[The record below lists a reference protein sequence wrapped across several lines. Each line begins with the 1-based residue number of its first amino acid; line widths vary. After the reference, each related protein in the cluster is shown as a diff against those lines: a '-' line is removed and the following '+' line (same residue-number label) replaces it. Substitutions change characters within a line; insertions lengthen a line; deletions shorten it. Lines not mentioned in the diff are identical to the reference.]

1 MPQALTGA
9 SVWEEELYQH
19 LTTHLGNELD
29 LLTAYKAAA
38 DESKSAAFQYLVGII
53 VDDEMRHHRVFEELA
68 NALRSDVEM
77 RPVEPAVPDLAGF
90 GALPAKVVE
99 LTDALLARE
108 EQDAAE
114 LRHLSREL
122 RDVRDTTLWQLL
134 VKVMELDTE
143 KHAEILRFV
152 RKHARAAAR

>member
-1 MPQALTGA
+1 MPQLLVGA

-29 LLTAYKAAA
+29 LLTAYKNAAV
-38 DESKSAAFQYLVGII
+38 ESKSPAFQYLVGLII
-53 VDDEMRHHRVFEELA
+53 DDEMRHHQLFEELA

-77 RPVEPAVPDLAGF
+77 RPVQPSVPDMGGF
-90 GALPAKVVE
+90 GELPDKVVE

-108 EQDAAE
+108 EQDASR
-114 LRHLSREL
+114 LRRLEREL
-122 RDVRDTTLWQLL
+122 RDVRDTTLWYLL

-152 RKHARAAAR
+152 RKHARNRR